1 MKRAFLI
8 TFFLFSLM
16 SFGQKKDSIQK
27 TKPFRIRAYQPIYFL
42 LANYTNNINR
52 TPTSGNPINNVLTP
66 QNLDATELKFQLSF
80 KAKIG
85 RIEKLFGLTINADTW
100 IGYTQ
105 TSRWQFYNTDESR
118 PFRET
123 NYQPEIFV
131 TIPIDSK
138 SEKWKGV
145 FWGFGFNHQSNG
157 RALPF
162 SRSWNRLMFQLGI
175 ERDHYSIILKPWLRI
190 EEDSIDDDNP
200 RIQNYIG
207 RFDLTSAYKK
217 GRNNLSLSIRHS
229 LRFGNENRGSL
240 RFDYSYQ
247 AFGYLKIHTQIFHG
261 YGESLLDYNHKQT
274 TIGLGVSLIDWLD
287 KF

>member
-1 MKRAFLI
+1 MNRVFLLAFLCCV
-8 TFFLFSLM
+8 SL
-16 SFGQKKDSIQK
+16 SFGQKKDSIK
-27 TKPFRIRAYQPIYFL
+27 TSKPFRIRAYQPIYFL

-52 TPTSGNPINNVLTP
+52 TPISGNPINNVLTP

-85 RIEKLFGLTINADTW
+85 RIKKLFGLTVNADTW

-123 NYQPEIFV
+123 NYQPEVFV
-131 TIPIDSK
+131 TIPFDSE

-162 SRSWNRLMFQLGI
+162 SRSWNRLMLQLGV
-175 ERDHYSIILKPWLRI
+175 ERAHYSIILKPWLRI
-190 EEDSIDDDNP
+190 EEEAIDDDNP
-200 RIQNYIG
+200 GIQNFVG

-217 GRNNLSLSIRHS
+217 GKNNLSLSLRHS
-229 LRFGNENRGSL
+229 LRFGNQNRGSF

-274 TIGLGVSLIDWLD
+274 TIGLGVSLVDWLD
-287 KF
+287 EF